1 LTSARTKF
9 RERKVAKTQAIHFS
23 LFLSPGEEEESKK
36 EKNLLIIQTLSI
48 KKRKQRKSKKK
59 PGLVSRNPNP
69 RIHPLLRFTYI

>member
-48 KKRKQRKSKKK
+48 KKKETEKIEEKTRISIQK
-59 PGLVSRNPNP
+59 P
-69 RIHPLLRFTYI
+69 